1 MRSFFITGTNTNVGK
16 TVVTAL
22 LAAFFH
28 SLGKVVVPY
37 KPVQSGAIVEKG
49 RNVSPDVRLY
59 QLALPNLTIDV
70 ANSYLFKKPFSPHL
84 AAKEEGIK
92 ISSEDIIKHY
102 RQLKDTYEIVLVE
115 GAGGLYTPLMED
127 GYCIIDL
134 IKKLDI
140 PAILVAPTGLGTINQ
155 TALSVRALKQYDIP
169 IAGIILNQLQ
179 VEEPLIETDNRR
191 MIEKLTGVPVISVI
205 PFINNVRE
213 FLRNNENVQQLFTT
227 FNFNV
232 RKETETNEYTSTS

>member
-70 ANSYLFKKPFSPHL
+70 ANSYLFKKTF
-84 AAKEEGIK
+84 
-92 ISSEDIIKHY
+92 
-102 RQLKDTYEIVLVE
+102 
-115 GAGGLYTPLMED
+115 
-127 GYCIIDL
+127 
-134 IKKLDI
+134 
-140 PAILVAPTGLGTINQ
+140 
-155 TALSVRALKQYDIP
+155 
-169 IAGIILNQLQ
+169 
-179 VEEPLIETDNRR
+179 
-191 MIEKLTGVPVISVI
+191 
-205 PFINNVRE
+205 
-213 FLRNNENVQQLFTT
+213 FTT
-227 FNFNV
+227 F
-232 RKETETNEYTSTS
+232 SG